1 MNYKK
6 KDRFLNELLNV
17 NYSFNYFEFDEL
29 FEKWKEKK
37 KYFIEQK
44 EESEIRFI
52 YECFI
57 FYHYCVYN
65 QIVLDFIDKNDI
77 KCIIKMKN
85 EMRNTNDDDLLYLYG
100 FYKLSIDELSIL
112 KPSKTDT
119 IFLRNRLEELKLK
132 FDVTKENFRCL
143 SFLLWVKQGSRRLY
157 LNEFMIIS
165 FFNRFEKYGFENEG

>member
-6 KDRFLNELLNV
+6 KDSLLNELLNV
-17 NYSFNYFEFDEL
+17 NYSYNYFEFDDL
-29 FEKWKEKK
+29 YEKWKEKK

-44 EESEIRFI
+44 EESEIRHI

-57 FYHYCVYN
+57 FYHYCVFN
-65 QIVLDFIDKNDI
+65 EIVLDFIDKNDI
-77 KCIIKMKN
+77 NYIVKMKN

-100 FYKLSIDELSIL
+100 FYKLSIDELSTL
-112 KPSKTDT
+112 KPSIQHTNL
-119 IFLRNRLEELKLK
+119 LRISLEELKLK